1 MIHKKSFR
9 GNVDWYLE
17 QFRKSEHRLNG
28 SAGGEIHK
36 IRQNAIGNFSEK
48 GYPTTRDE
56 EWKYTNI
63 RAIADINFV
72 PAAAIEDLQVDRN
85 SLKINSFSDLA
96 CCQVTFVNG
105 RYSSELSD
113 TASAPNGV
121 KIMSIRIALNNN
133 DPDLIRYLDRFT
145 DGSGDSF
152 TALNTAFLW
161 DGIFIYIPDGKILEK
176 PLSIR
181 YHGQTDTEP
190 LLNMPRNLIVLGT
203 NSQASLIETY
213 SGTGDKP
220 YLTNTVGEVILGE
233 NAGLEHIKLQVE
245 SENAYHISNV
255 RISQQ
260 RDSRYTSNA
269 FTFGGALI
277 RNNISLT
284 MEDQGVVSAL
294 NGLYVGT
301 GNQLIDNHTTIDH
314 AKPNC
319 HSEELYKGV
328 LDGHA
333 HGVFG
338 GKIFVRPD
346 AQKTNAIQ
354 SNNCILLS
362 ESATIDT
369 KPQLEIFADDVR
381 CTHGAT
387 VGQLNEDAFFYMRSR
402 GIDRFRARQLMIYAF
417 ANQVIDRISLEP
429 VREKLMTV
437 LADKLHTARPG
448 K

>member
-9 GNVDWYLE
+9 GNVDWYVD

-28 SAGGEIHK
+28 SAGDMIHK
-36 IRQNAIGNFSEK
+36 IRQAAIGDFTER

-63 RAIADINFV
+63 RPIAEIDFV
-72 PAAAIEDLQVDRN
+72 PAAATPDLPVDPGT
-85 SLKINSFSDLA
+85 LAHISFDQLA
-96 CCQVTFVNG
+96 CCQTTFING
-105 RYSSELSD
+105 CFSADLS
-113 TASAPNGV
+113 TAESLPAGV
-121 KIMSIRIALNNN
+121 KVVSIRDALMHN
-133 DPDLIRYLDRFT
+133 DPDIIRYLDRFA
-145 DGSGDSF
+145 DGTGDSF

-161 DGIFIYIPDGKILEK
+161 DGIFVFIPEGKILER
-176 PLSIR
+176 PVSIR
-181 YHGQTDTEP
+181 YYGQTGTEP
-190 LLNMPRNLIVLGT
+190 LLNMPRNLIVLGA

-220 YLTNTVGEVILGE
+220 YLTNVVSEIILGE
-233 NAGLEHIKLQVE
+233 NAGLEHIKIQVE
-245 SENAYHISNV
+245 SDQAYHISSV
-255 RISQQ
+255 QVIQQ
-260 RDSRYTSNA
+260 RDSRYKSNA
-269 FTFGGALI
+269 FTFGGQLV
-277 RNNISLT
+277 RNNFNLL
-284 MEDQGVVSAL
+284 MNDQGIVSEL

-301 GNQLIDNHTTIDH
+301 GDQLIDNHTTIDH

-328 LDGHA
+328 LDDRA
-333 HGVFG
+333 HGVFH

-362 ESATIDT
+362 ENATIDT

-402 GIDRFRARQLMIYAF
+402 GIDRARARQLMIYAF
-417 ANQVIDRISLEP
+417 ANEVIDRVTPEP
-429 VREKLMTV
+429 VREKLMAV
-437 LADKLHTARPG
+437 LADKLHTVKPA
-448 K
+448 